1 MKNKTN
7 LHSIVLSFSVFFM
20 FVSCQREKMEWKG
33 TIEEE
38 NGVIVVNNP
47 KEPMY
52 GEEVFSLEEELS
64 VGEPEGKEEYVF
76 YRILM
81 DVDENGNMYILDA
94 AASNIRVFDQ
104 EGNYKQTIGRKGQ
117 GPGEMLSPRSIQLNP
132 QNEIMIYDFGNRRFS
147 FYSLDGE
154 FIRQNSAATAIMVFN
169 AKMDSSGYIVGG
181 ILQRESFT
189 LNKFD
194 LELNPVLTIH
204 SIDIPSLSSTPELEV
219 MTHSFSFDLTEK
231 DNIVCGY
238 NDKYELQI
246 FDSQGKLLRKIIKLY
261 DPIEISETEKE
272 EFINRLTGGRGFP
285 PDVKVKFPKS
295 HHPFSNISVDEEDR
309 VFVSTPEKVEGRDG
323 FYYYDV
329 FDPEGKCLAKVPIKL
344 KDDRYPLIF
353 KNKKL
358 YIIDVTEEGYQVVK
372 RYKVNWKY

>member
-181 ILQRESFT
+181 ILQRE
-189 LNKFD
+189 
-194 LELNPVLTIH
+194 
-204 SIDIPSLSSTPELEV
+204 
-219 MTHSFSFDLTEK
+219 
-231 DNIVCGY
+231 
-238 NDKYELQI
+238 
-246 FDSQGKLLRKIIKLY
+246 
-261 DPIEISETEKE
+261 
-272 EFINRLTGGRGFP
+272 
-285 PDVKVKFPKS
+285 
-295 HHPFSNISVDEEDR
+295 
-309 VFVSTPEKVEGRDG
+309 
-323 FYYYDV
+323 
-329 FDPEGKCLAKVPIKL
+329 
-344 KDDRYPLIF
+344 
-353 KNKKL
+353 
-358 YIIDVTEEGYQVVK
+358 
-372 RYKVNWKY
+372 